1 MKKFLIILIFIIS
14 FLCIPYYNND
24 YIDITHM
31 INVSSVGLEKNNNTF
46 LVYAYVIDNYTMSK
60 SDFNT
65 SSTSTPST
73 IISSSG
79 NTIEQAFFNLYDSVF
94 VNLNFSHIETLVLQN
109 NFISNNNINEL
120 INFISTHNDFF
131 PKFNI
136 FITEENIKDVF
147 NIKYFS
153 DTSSYY
159 NILTEYKSEIEHHPT
174 TFIDL
179 VNDFLEPNYFI
190 LYPSL
195 KLNDNIIKS
204 EKKGNSLFID
214 GYYYYDTG
222 MLYKMNF
229 SNYPLL
235 YLLYSTNDISFEIN
249 NQQYFLYGYSLKTFR
264 LKNKLFILFYSK
276 SNYKYSLKKIVLE
289 NIINLYNKNVDVYN
303 LKYFN
308 IDLNNIR
315 IISVEKKVYKY

>member
-1 MKKFLIILIFIIS
+1 MKKFLVVLLFIVS

-31 INVSSVGLEKNNNTF
+31 INVSSVGLEKKNNTF
-46 LVYAYVIDNYTMSK
+46 HIYSYVIDNYTMSK

-73 IISSSG
+73 IIYSSG
-79 NTIEQAFFNLYDSVF
+79 NTIEKAFFNLYDSVF

-120 INFISTHNDFF
+120 INFISKNNDFF
-131 PKFNI
+131 PKFNV
-136 FITEENIKDVF
+136 FITDEEIKNVY

-179 VNDFLEPNYFI
+179 INDFLEPNYFV

-195 KLNDNIIKS
+195 KLNDNIIKN
-204 EKKGNSLFID
+204 EKKGDSLFID
-214 GYYYYDTG
+214 GYYYYETG
-222 MLYKMNF
+222 MINKINF
-229 SNYPLL
+229 SDNPLL
-235 YLLYSTNDISFEIN
+235 YLLYSTNDISFKIN
-249 NQQYFLYGYSLKTFR
+249 NQQYFLYGYSLKTIIV
-264 LKNKLFILFYSK
+264 KNKLFILFYSK
-276 SNYKYSLKKIVLE
+276 SDYTDSLKDIVLQ
-289 NIINLYNKNVDVYN
+289 NIIDLYNINIDVYN
-303 LKYFN
+303 LKYFDISLDN
-308 IDLNNIR
+308 IKIL
-315 IISVEKKVYKY
+315 SVEKKVYKY